1 MQVLKTDLNSTQTV
15 LVLGGFGFIGK
26 HVTQRLEMLGAKV
39 IIGTRGV
46 GSRRLPGSRIICL
59 HKIRN
64 LDEWY
69 ELLQGIDVVINSVG
83 ILRQRHRESYQQ
95 VHNIS
100 VGLLAQACEE
110 KNIRM
115 LHVSALGLS
124 NPVRSR
130 FLSSKLEGEK
140 AIQKTNAD
148 WHIIRPSLI
157 DGDGGYGTKW
167 FQRVANWPIHFA
179 PANAQGQL
187 CPVNVNDV
195 AEAICNVAL
204 STHSP
209 QGNVERIYE
218 LGGNQRMDLFEY
230 LAKLT
235 PNPPTM
241 KVRIPS
247 WVARVSSHLFDLLHL
262 TPFSFGHYELL
273 KFDNCPASND
283 LPRLLGRAALP
294 VGQQKPKSRKFASG
308 QTVTPQP

>member
-1 MQVLKTDLNSTQTV
+1 MQNLKIDLNTKQTV

-26 HVTQRLEMLGAKV
+26 HVSERLEMLGVNV

-46 GSRRLPGSRIICL
+46 RGRRQPGSRIIHL

-64 LDEWY
+64 LHQWDP
-69 ELLQGIDVVINSVG
+69 LLEGIDVVINSVG

-100 VGLLAQACEE
+100 VGLLAQACEA

-115 LHVSALGLS
+115 VHVSALGLN
-124 NPVRSR
+124 NPIRSR
-130 FLSSKLEGEK
+130 FLTSKRAGEK
-140 AIQKTNAD
+140 AIRKTKAD

-179 PANAQGQL
+179 PANAQGEL

-195 AEAICNVAL
+195 ADAVCTVAL
-204 STHSP
+204 RTYSQQKS
-209 QGNVERIYE
+209 VERIYE
-218 LGGNQRMDLFEY
+218 LGGSQRMDLFEY
-230 LAKLT
+230 LATLT

-247 WVARVSSHLFDLLHL
+247 WIARVSSHLFDLLHL

-273 KFDNCPASND
+273 KFDNCPANND
-283 LPRLLGRAALP
+283 LPRLLGRSALP
-294 VGQQKPKSRKFASG
+294 VGQLKLKSRKFASG
-308 QTVTPQP
+308 QTVTPQL

>member
-1 MQVLKTDLNSTQTV
+1 MQALKIDLNPKQTV

-26 HVTQRLEMLGAKV
+26 HVTQRLELLGANV

-46 GSRRLPGSRIICL
+46 RGRRLPGSRIICL
-59 HKIRN
+59 HKIKN
-64 LDEWY
+64 LDEWH
-69 ELLQGIDVVINSVG
+69 ELLQGVDVVINAVG

-95 VHNIS
+95 VHNRSI
-100 VGLLAQACEE
+100 GLLAQACE
-110 KNIRM
+110 KRDIRM
-115 LHVSALGLS
+115 VHVSALGLC

-130 FLSSKLEGEK
+130 FLSSKLDGEK
-140 AIQKTNAD
+140 AIQETNAD

-187 CPVNVNDV
+187 RPVNVNDV

-204 STHSP
+204 STQSP
-209 QGNVERIYE
+209 QSNVERIYE
-218 LGGNQRMDLFEY
+218 LGGNHRMDLFEY
-230 LAKLT
+230 LATLT
-235 PNPPTM
+235 PNPPTI

-247 WVARVSSHLFDLLHL
+247 WVARISSHLFDLLHL

-294 VGQQKPKSRKFASG
+294 VGQLKPQSRKFASD
-308 QTVTPQP
+308 QTVTQQL